1 MRARPGRLMETDSPD
16 TITISVVKL
25 RYKNCP
31 ELSERGGV
39 KENETSSYDFGEIV
53 KFVMVGVASAID
65 NVVVILALVK
75 VGRVAIWVAVMTTF
89 PARKIVTVLS
99 EIVAIE

>member
-1 MRARPGRLMETDSPD
+1 
-16 TITISVVKL
+16 
-25 RYKNCP
+25 
-31 ELSERGGV
+31 
-39 KENETSSYDFGEIV
+39 
-53 KFVMVGVASAID
+53 MVGVASAID

-75 VGRVAIWVAVMTTF
+75 VGSIAIWVAVMTTF